1 MDDSL
6 IILTAAQTWANYG
19 YLGLFA
25 GSFLSALFIPL
36 GADVLF
42 VALLAHGFNPW
53 LCLLIATNG
62 SWLGGLMIYAIGYAG
77 NAQRIRKLFRIKET
91 QLIKQKAKIEKYGSL
106 LALFVW
112 IPIIGDISNVAL
124 GFYRTNKTKT
134 FILMFLGRMCRFLLW
149 TILYLI
155 YANRFVK
162 FIDKF

>member
-1 MDDSL
+1 MEL
-6 IILTAAQTWANYG
+6 GLVILAATQTWANYG

-36 GADVLF
+36 GADILF
-42 VALLAHGFNPW
+42 VALLANGFNPW
-53 LCLLIATNG
+53 ICLAIASTG
-62 SWLGGLMIYAIGYAG
+62 GWLGGLVIYAIGYAG
-77 NAQRIRKLFRIKET
+77 NAKRIRKLFHVKES
-91 QLIKQKAKIEKYGSL
+91 QLIKQKTRIDKYGSW

-112 IPIIGDISNVAL
+112 VPVLGDISNVAL
-124 GFYRTNKTKT
+124 GFYRTNQTRT
-134 FILMFLGRMCRFLLW
+134 FILMFIGRMCRFLLW